1 MGGRGIAVEKGLYS
15 HNKCV
20 ARADVVNLETGEI
33 WEIKT
38 ARSGRR
44 ASWKQ
49 VGRYINAGLT
59 IDSAGNTPAI
69 IGQRGQPPVGKFN
82 GVIPLMC
89 MGYTYHIY
97 YWTPEPGVIVYK
109 VTPARLTQEEFARA
123 YEYIP
128 KMATKREP
136 NPALVYAFDTNPSI
150 DWGGLVFYGVLAV
163 VCTAAIYYCPPAA
176 VKILVAA

>member
-97 YWTPEPGVIVYK
+97 YWTPEQV
-109 VTPARLTQEEFARA
+109 
-123 YEYIP
+123 
-128 KMATKREP
+128 
-136 NPALVYAFDTNPSI
+136 
-150 DWGGLVFYGVLAV
+150 
-163 VCTAAIYYCPPAA
+163 
-176 VKILVAA
+176 